1 MGFSNEDSTR
11 TCFPYDAFSVSI
23 TLAAAGLGWWGAD
36 ESLDAG
42 ISAAFGTINVTSEGK
57 SDQLSVIFPAVYHDM
72 YIFCRSALF
81 LGGGLEVRYSSI
93 YLKRTFAMGLEDVPG
108 SCGLSALSQGKIPV

>member
-11 TCFPYDAFSVSI
+11 TCFPYDAFSVSM
-23 TLAAAGLGWWGAD
+23 TLAAADIGWWGAD

-57 SDQLSVIFPAVYHDM
+57 CDQLSVILPAVYHDI
-72 YIFCRSALF
+72 YIFCRFALF
-81 LGGGLEVRYSSI
+81 LSGGLEVRYSSI